1 MTAGTPREG
10 RANRPKR
17 LENTARLIPG
27 GLFIVFEG
35 IDGTGKTTQ
44 LHLLAEKLRQRGYAV
59 VSTREPTE
67 GVYGQKIRELFV
79 DRGAASPERELEL
92 FIADREQHVRETIE
106 PALADGCI
114 VICDRYYLSTVAYQ
128 GANGIDPESI
138 LAKNKD
144 FPVPDLAIILEIDP
158 LDGIQRIE
166 NQRREAPNT
175 FEKEA
180 NLQKVAKIF
189 AAMEQAYIERING
202 SGTIEEIH
210 DLVLKTVTRV
220 LARKT
225 SRAAAAAG

>member
-10 RANRPKR
+10 RANRPER

-92 FIADREQHVRETIE
+92 FIADREQHVKETIE

-114 VICDRYYLSTVAYQ
+114 VLSDRYYLSTVAYQ
-128 GANGIDPESI
+128 GANAEERAPFVKAKDGTMEEMLEQ
-138 LAKNKD
+138 LAAMFGEGGKDKMIGGPGKD
-144 FPVPDLAIILEIDP
+144 FLAGGKHRDKIKVKGGGTDEVNCGKGKDLAD
-158 LDGIQRIE
+158 Q
-166 NQRREAPNT
+166 
-175 FEKEA
+175 
-180 NLQKVAKIF
+180 V
-189 AAMEQAYIERING
+189 
-202 SGTIEEIH
+202 
-210 DLVLKTVTRV
+210 
-220 LARKT
+220 
-225 SRAAAAAG
+225 